1 MLIEHLWTMRQTKKG
16 ATEFIQGRQQ
26 TTRLETQTDKKTIC
40 QPPKQF
46 VTKPADEHVKLDLQ
60 SQTNEYKQNFEG
72 KKNECPGYH
81 RSTETKR
88 FAP

>member
-1 MLIEHLWTMRQTKKG
+1 MLIEHLWTMRQIKKG
-16 ATEFIQGRQQ
+16 TREFIQGSQQ

-40 QPPKQF
+40 QLPKQF